1 MKQRQG
7 DAMDEDVTH
16 EKLERERMEELGG
29 AGVYSI
35 DLWKRAI
42 LEDPSWKYDVVP
54 EIMDGK
60 NIADF
65 VDPDIDRKLAEL
77 EREEALLMQ
86 EAEIRNDDGVLKD
99 YSKTQ
104 NVLDE
109 LHSRMRQRR
118 LMNRLNKNRNHAP
131 TLRKKGKKL
140 SEVEQKLDE
149 QGKDSSKIRARSTS
163 RSSTVL
169 AKRKRDASMDSEGGR
184 ASSAVR
190 AASARSSS
198 LMKGLPSMAVAN
210 EVEKKRRKRM
220 RFHELQGKKGEAD
233 RHIPDLKPKHLYSGK
248 RGIGKT
254 DRR

>member
-1 MKQRQG
+1 
-7 DAMDEDVTH
+7 
-16 EKLERERMEELGG
+16 
-29 AGVYSI
+29 
-35 DLWKRAI
+35 
-42 LEDPSWKYDVVP
+42 
-54 EIMDGK
+54 MDGK